1 MKNIEKMSKAQDN
14 KLNGHK
20 DYKVINDKQEKLHVW
35 QKNEGELAATMLS
48 QLMNEQTGQQRQA
61 YCREWERHET
71 LSGILADSLPA
82 RNLMNTIGTM
92 KISDTFGSGVLS
104 SIRKDHALEYQM
116 DMMSGS
122 LADRL
127 SFRSA
132 PYDARWTYFK
142 PDGALGTAAHGP
154 YADLEGSMSLDLTET
169 YVDRPVAYGGWMRNG
184 AGVGVWFK
192 PKSTS
197 TYVRIAP
204 YAPYNY
210 RWKDDSSLQVAH
222 NFGQICVFIQRFLG
236 PGNFETVVDNRQQL
250 WQDGTSW
257 YETHQDDQSGFFTDS
272 NYFWASSNDWY
283 LVWIWCNSGIDF
295 ATKTTFGS
303 SRADNSLSAGL
314 KWLVFEQWA

>member
-1 MKNIEKMSKAQDN
+1 MKNIEKTPKVYDK

-20 DYKVINDKQEKLHVW
+20 DNDITTNKQEALHVW
-35 QKNEGELAATMLS
+35 QTLEGKFAATLLS
-48 QLMNEQTGQQRQA
+48 QLVNEQTGLQRRA
-61 YCREWERHET
+61 YSSEWERHET
-71 LSGILADSLPA
+71 LSGILADNLQTRS
-82 RNLMNTIGTM
+82 LMNAIETT
-92 KISDTFGSGVLS
+92 KISDPYKSTVVAAV
-104 SIRKDHALEYQM
+104 RKDHALDYQM
-116 DMMSGS
+116 DTMSGS
-122 LADRL
+122 VAERL

-132 PYDARWTYFK
+132 PYDELWTYFK
-142 PDGALGTAAHGP
+142 PDGAHGTAAHGP
-154 YADLEGSMSLDLTET
+154 SADLHGSMSLDLTET

-197 TYVRIAP
+197 TYVRVAP
-204 YAPYNY
+204 YTPYNY

-222 NFGQICVFIQRFLG
+222 NFGQIGVLIQRFLG
-236 PGNFETVVDNRQQL
+236 PGSFETVVDSRQQL
-250 WQDGTSW
+250 WRDGTSW
-257 YETHQDDQSGFFTDS
+257 YETHQDDQSGIFTDS

-303 SRADNSLSAGL
+303 SRANNSLSAGL